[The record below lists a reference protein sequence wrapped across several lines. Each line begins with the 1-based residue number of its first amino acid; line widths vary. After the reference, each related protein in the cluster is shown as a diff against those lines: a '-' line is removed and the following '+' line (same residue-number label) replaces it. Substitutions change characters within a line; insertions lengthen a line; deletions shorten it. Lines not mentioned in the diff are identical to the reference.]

1 MTTETTPWGGQV
13 HSLVEVSRQR
23 ALRLPIFLGVFS
35 LSAVVGLGYT
45 FARPAEYRGTASLRV
60 AAATPATVPGVLAPT
75 AAAAAA
81 ADPARV
87 VAAPESTRPAE
98 GASADVV
105 AGELR
110 VLTSAP
116 LLGAV
121 VRRLQAEAPDG
132 AVGAVGAVG
141 VSGATGAMGAAGAT
155 AAGGATF
162 DEVSTML
169 SASQVA
175 GTDVVELAARGTDR
189 ARLKQVLDVW
199 LELYLAQRA
208 AARQQVSSTTR
219 DDLQRQ
225 VETLDRQREEKRRA
239 LEQFRARNEIL
250 SSEREDNEAA
260 TRLKQL
266 TLALAP
272 ARQKMVEAEARVAA
286 VRSDL
291 AAGKSVLRAED
302 KPIVAGMENRARQLR
317 EELQEAGKR
326 YSERFLTLDPKYKA
340 LRASLAELD
349 ADITRQRSQAA
360 RAVLDDAEQGLASAR
375 KNVEGLN
382 AELEAH
388 KRAAAEFTARYEEH
402 KALQD
407 ELAQLESLHNAT
419 RDRLLRVGL
428 ASGQRA
434 PEVQLL
440 APPLVAADPVGPLY
454 LRDAGVSLGGALL
467 LGLLAVWLYEF
478 LRRTPREE
486 GHGVPSIHITLPP
499 QSVGPVLGSVQ
510 AGWPSTLP
518 SQPPANPALPPGKT

>member
-1 MTTETTPWGGQV
+1 
-13 HSLVEVSRQR
+13 
-23 ALRLPIFLGVFS
+23 
-35 LSAVVGLGYT
+35 
-45 FARPAEYRGTASLRV
+45 
-60 AAATPATVPGVLAPT
+60 
-75 AAAAAA
+75 
-81 ADPARV
+81 
-87 VAAPESTRPAE
+87 
-98 GASADVV
+98 
-105 AGELR
+105 
-110 VLTSAP
+110 
-116 LLGAV
+116 
-121 VRRLQAEAPDG
+121 
-132 AVGAVGAVG
+132 
-141 VSGATGAMGAAGAT
+141 
-155 AAGGATF
+155 
-162 DEVSTML
+162 ML

-266 TLALAP
+266 TLALAQ

-326 YSERFLTLDPKYKA
+326 YTERFLTLDPKYKA
-340 LRASLAELD
+340 MRASLAELD